1 MSRFF
6 EELDYQETP
15 IGPISLR
22 RRHDFR
28 LKIDILEIM
37 LGEEH
42 LMSDLFTASEIALA
56 ELGLAF
62 CRECQADET
71 TNKKDAHIDGALQ
84 SGKTPRNV
92 LVGGLGL
99 GYTADAVLQDAEV
112 EQLVVVDA
120 LQQII
125 DWHQTGLLPLGKTLC
140 ADPRCQFICTD
151 FFAAA
156 ASDIGFDASQPQRL
170 FDAILV
176 DIDHAPDFHLAPG
189 NESFYAATGLTK
201 LQDHLTPHG
210 IFGLWSNDP
219 PDAAF
224 TAHLQSVFADA
235 RAEPVVFA
243 NPFQDADVTQTIYLA
258 RR

>member
-37 LGEEH
+37 LGDEH

-56 ELGLAF
+56 TLGLAF
-62 CRECQADET
+62 YRGPKEGQNDSAHA
-71 TNKKDAHIDGALQ
+71 NKTD
-84 SGKTPRNV
+84 KTPRNV

-99 GYTADAVLQDAEV
+99 GYTAEAVLQDEDV

-125 DWHQTGLLPLGKTLC
+125 DWHQAGILPLGKILC
-140 ADPRCQFICTD
+140 ADPRCAFICTD

-156 ASDIGFDASQPQRL
+156 ASDIGFDVTQPHRK
-170 FDAILV
+170 FEAILV

-189 NESFYAATGLTK
+189 NESFYSAAGLTK

-210 IFGLWSNDP
+210 VFGLWSNDP
-219 PDAAF
+219 PDASF
-224 TAHLQSVFADA
+224 TAHLQSVFAEA
-235 RAEPVVFA
+235 HAEPVMFA